1 MKHASTLAEK
11 QAKRLQAVPLFEQG
25 ISNAEIARQIGVAR
39 KNVSA
44 WFQLWQ
50 AGGADALRVQP
61 PGTKARLT
69 TEQWQEVTA
78 ALLAGPQAHGYET
91 QLWTLE
97 RIADLIDRLS
107 GVSYNSN
114 YVAELMHE
122 QGWSVQKPERRAKER
137 NEEAIAGWVR
147 DEWPEIKRGPVS
159 GQAQRPPSSS

>member
-1 MKHASTLAEK
+1 MKHPSTLAEK
-11 QAKRLQAVPLFEQG
+11 QAKRLQAVHMFEQG
-25 ISNAEIARQIGVAR
+25 LSNAEVARRIGVAR

-44 WFQLWQ
+44 WYQLWQ
-50 AGGADALRVQP
+50 AGGVDALQVQP

-69 TEQWQEVTA
+69 ADQWQQITTA
-78 ALLAGPQAHGYET
+78 LADGPQAHGYDT

-97 RIADLIDRLS
+97 RIADLIHRLT

-122 QGWSVQKPERRAKER
+122 HGFSCQKPERRAKER

-147 DEWPEIKRGPVS
+147 NDWPEIKRGPKS
-159 GQAQRPPSSS
+159 GRPLSSS